1 MATPD
6 HMKGIDALPRAKT
19 QVYYRNGVAV
29 PINNGPLPA
38 ARVPTVAPDWQTYQ
52 AAWKDW
58 QARGG
63 RASGPP
69 PKEVRDMIRAQGE
82 ARDAELKA
90 KGYGPARFDKL
101 NEAIN
106 KQLQKAVNQAVAD
119 KAPKHS
125 TLVSQVPSTCLASLK
140 WKDGIATAE
149 FYRGGQVVYDFP
161 MSKDDFIDWVSSD
174 SIGQYGNAE
183 VFD

>member
-1 MATPD
+1 MAS
-6 HMKGIDALPRAKT
+6 HMDGINALPRAKQ

-29 PINNGPLPA
+29 PVNNGPNGKPLPIDPA
-38 ARVPTVAPDWQTYQ
+38 LRQKLIDTARAGRTPGTPPSQ
-52 AAWKDW
+52 A
-58 QARGG
+58 
-63 RASGPP
+63 
-69 PKEVRDMIRAQGE
+69 VRDLRRAQGQ

-90 KGYGPARFDKL
+90 QGWGPARFDKL
-101 NEAIN
+101 NASIN
-106 KQLQKAVNQAVAD
+106 AQLQKLANQAVAD

-161 MSKDDFIDWVSSD
+161 MSKSEFVDWISAEEG
-174 SIGQYGNAE
+174 IGRYGNSE

>member
-1 MATPD
+1 MARTPD
-6 HMKGIDALPRAKT
+6 HMSGIDALPRVK
-19 QVYYRNGVAV
+19 QPVYYRNGVAV
-29 PINNGPLPA
+29 PVNHGPNGKPLPIDPA
-38 ARVPTVAPDWQTYQ
+38 LRQKLIDTASA
-52 AAWKDW
+52 
-58 QARGG
+58 G
-63 RASGPP
+63 RAPRTPP
-69 PKEVRDMIRAQGE
+69 PQAVRDKLRAQGL

-90 KGYGPARFDKL
+90 QGWGPARFDKL

-125 TLVSQVPSTCLASLK
+125 TLHSQVPSTCLASLS

-149 FYRGGQVVYDFP
+149 FYRGGQIVYDFP

-174 SIGQYGNAE
+174 SIGKYGNAE

>member
-1 MATPD
+1 MPKSPD
-6 HMKGIDALPRAKT
+6 HLSGIDSLPRAKQ

-29 PINNGPLPA
+29 PVNNAPSGKPLAIDPA
-38 ARVPTVAPDWQTYQ
+38 LRQRLLDTAR
-52 AAWKDW
+52 K
-58 QARGG
+58 G
-63 RASGPP
+63 RTPAPP
-69 PKEVRDMIRAQGE
+69 PSQEVRDVLRGQLD
-82 ARDAELKA
+82 ARVAELKS
-90 KGYGPARFDKL
+90 KGWGPARFDKL
-101 NEAIN
+101 NAAIN
-106 KQLQKAVNQAVAD
+106 AQLQKLANQAVAD

-174 SIGQYGNAE
+174 SIGKYGNAE

>member
-6 HMKGIDALPRAKT
+6 HMKGIDALPST
-19 QVYYRNGVAV
+19 
-29 PINNGPLPA
+29 
-38 ARVPTVAPDWQTYQ
+38 QTYNS
-52 AAWKDW
+52 AV
-58 QARGG
+58 ARA
-63 RASGPP
+63 RATPTSSF
-69 PKEVRDMIRAQGE
+69 EE
-82 ARDAELKA
+82 AR
-90 KGYGPARFDKL
+90 ARTKQLEALRMNAMRDRNEQFPLETNVFGKHGKL
-101 NEAIN
+101 AQSIN

-161 MSKDDFIDWVSSD
+161 MSKDDFIDWVSAEEG
-174 SIGQYGNAE
+174 IGRYGNAV